1 MGVMLT
7 GDQPA
12 CKAAAT
18 AFQNKVLEVAS
29 HPIDY

>member
-7 GDQPA
+7 GDQAA
-12 CKAAAT
+12 CKAAAV

-29 HPIDY
+29 KPINY